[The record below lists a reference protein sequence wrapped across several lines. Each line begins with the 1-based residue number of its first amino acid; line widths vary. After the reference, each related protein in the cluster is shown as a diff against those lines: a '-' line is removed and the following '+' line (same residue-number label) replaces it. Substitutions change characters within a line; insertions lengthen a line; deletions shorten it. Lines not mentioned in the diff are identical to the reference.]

1 MNHKLIQNDVMVELH
16 DETCEGWNGDYDA
29 TDPNDELLLRF
40 DVSRLVNG
48 EWEPVDNASY
58 CTQLPASTS
67 SDKIAKA
74 LTSIMSEV
82 SDAVR
87 GGFSIKKT
95 CERMSWISDNE
106 LV

>member
-67 SDKIAKA
+67 SDKISKA
-74 LTSIMSEV
+74 LNSIMSEV
-82 SDAVR
+82 ADAVR
-87 GGFSIKKT
+87 DGASIKKT
-95 CERMSWISDNE
+95 CERMSWISANE